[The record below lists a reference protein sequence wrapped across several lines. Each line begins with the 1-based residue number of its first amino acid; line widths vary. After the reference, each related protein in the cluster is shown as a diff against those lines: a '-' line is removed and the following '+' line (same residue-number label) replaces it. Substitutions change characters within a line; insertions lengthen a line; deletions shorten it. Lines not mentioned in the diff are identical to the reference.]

1 MGWKMNSFL
10 DIIDFDSFK
19 VLSVFCIS
27 QGSKFQRN
35 VLKDKTGIPNLILDR
50 TLARLI
56 NLKILIKEKYLLSV
70 NFSNF
75 QALEII
81 KLLFERYSRFKQISL
96 NEYFIISYFERD
108 ISFIKGIGEV
118 YLFGSYAKLTFS
130 EKSDIDIAIVAGD
143 FNKKIFQNLI
153 KKLEEKYGK
162 KFEIHYFSKEFYNN
176 RKDPLVKEILTHG
189 IKLL

>member
-1 MGWKMNSFL
+1 MLKKLKDYMGWKMNSFL

-81 KLLFERYSRFKQISL
+81 KLLFERYSRFKQIS
-96 NEYFIISYFERD
+96 
-108 ISFIKGIGEV
+108 
-118 YLFGSYAKLTFS
+118 
-130 EKSDIDIAIVAGD
+130 
-143 FNKKIFQNLI
+143 
-153 KKLEEKYGK
+153 
-162 KFEIHYFSKEFYNN
+162 
-176 RKDPLVKEILTHG
+176 
-189 IKLL
+189 